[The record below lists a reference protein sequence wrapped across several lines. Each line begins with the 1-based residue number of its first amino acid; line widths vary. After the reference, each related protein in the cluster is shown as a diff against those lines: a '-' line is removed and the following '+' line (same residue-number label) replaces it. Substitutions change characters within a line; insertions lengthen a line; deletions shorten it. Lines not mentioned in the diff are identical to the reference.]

1 MGHLVFGESFHCL
14 ETAGYHAWVSLIFDS
29 VMLTPWAK
37 TIKCYPFLSPIL
49 GYLMPKDLPQRRVD
63 MQRMAFERAESRKA
77 VTDGRLDLCTGLLQ
91 PKNGVTDNEYRITA
105 RVFITAGSET
115 TATLMSGA
123 TFYLLK
129 NPEKMRKL
137 VAEIRG
143 RFKSADEIDFTS
155 VSQLDYLLA
164 CLNESLRMYPPV
176 PDILPRRTGDV
187 PQVICGQTVPPHV
200 SSITYVVV
208 TTLTS
213 DSDLIRSFTLVCL
226 PISKEL
232 QPAR

>member
-49 GYLMPKDLPQRRVD
+49 NYFMPKDLPQRRVD

-143 RFKSADEIDFTS
+143 RFKSANEIDFTS

-200 SSITYVVV
+200 SSITDVVV
-208 TTLTS
+208 NTLTS
-213 DSDLIRSFTLVCL
+213 DADLIRSFTLVDL